1 MPAKILVVAATP
13 PVGPGPLGDGLAAAG
28 AKVELA
34 GPDDGPP
41 ALADLAGL
49 VALDA
54 SRPENVEASPL
65 AGTLADA
72 VAAGLPVL
80 AIGGAALTLAEVLG
94 GGATAGTAPQFGFID
109 VEAMPVAQADPLL
122 ARAGNGLP
130 LLHWHDAGMT
140 LPPGAELL
148 LRCERLRPQA
158 FRLGR
163 SYAVLSHLE
172 ATAEVIR
179 RWAADLGRRRN
190 NPAFAI
196 RLSGE
201 LDRHQARAERFA
213 AALAQGWVAQMEEAS
228 R

>member
-1 MPAKILVVAATP
+1 M
-13 PVGPGPLGDGLAAAG
+13 LA
-28 AKVELA
+28 
-34 GPDDGPP
+34 
-41 ALADLAGL
+41 
-49 VALDA
+49 
-54 SRPENVEASPL
+54 S
-65 AGTLADA
+65 A

-80 AIGGAALTLAEVLG
+80 ATGGAALTLAEVLG

-109 VEAMPVAQADPLL
+109 VEALPAAKADPLL
-122 ARAGNGLP
+122 AQAGNGLP
-130 LLHWHDAGMT
+130 LLHWHDAGLV

-158 FRLGR
+158 FRHGR
-163 SYAVLSHLE
+163 SYALLAHLE
-172 ATAEVIR
+172 ATGEVIR

-213 AALAQGWVAQMEEAS
+213 ASLAQGWAAQLKEVP